1 MYLSSALHT
10 TFMYVA
16 LRAWRANEG
25 GTTDLPDY
33 SETVPRE
40 GCLKL
45 KLQLN
50 TTPPQWLIHFVERC
64 RQVHYSIYCLESVTG
79 HLSWNNFHVESL
91 RRPDY
96 H

>member
-1 MYLSSALHT
+1 
-10 TFMYVA
+10 MYVA

-50 TTPPQWLIHFVERC
+50 TTPRNGSYILLSDAAK
-64 RQVHYSIYCLESVTG
+64 SIIQFIV
-79 HLSWNNFHVESL
+79 
-91 RRPDY
+91 
-96 H
+96 